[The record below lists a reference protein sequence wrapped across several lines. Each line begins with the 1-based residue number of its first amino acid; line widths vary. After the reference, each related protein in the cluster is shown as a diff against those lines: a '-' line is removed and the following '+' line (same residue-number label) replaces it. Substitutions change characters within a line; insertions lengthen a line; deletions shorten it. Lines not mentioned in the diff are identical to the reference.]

1 MDVIKLVRSMQKTV
15 FSLNEFARIL
25 KKPKN
30 YSSIVLGRL
39 KRKGLIRKIE
49 RNRYA
54 LEDTSD
60 NVIFS
65 NLIYPSYL
73 SFLTAFSYYSLTTQ
87 IPKKIH
93 IVSLKSKKELKLD
106 NYILRFIKFK
116 PERMFGYKRE
126 KTLKGFVFV
135 AEIEKAIID
144 SLFLPKYC
152 PVDETYHALSES
164 LKIIDIDKLINY
176 AIRMKNKVIL
186 KRIGYLLEKQ
196 NIDIYNKIGKK
207 LNNKYDFL
215 DIHLKKGEKNK
226 KWKLVVNRSLG

>member
-73 SFLTAFSYYSLTTQ
+73 SFLTAFNRG
-87 IPKKIH
+87 
-93 IVSLKSKKELKLD
+93 SKQAIANE
-106 NYILRFIKFK
+106 IASSASIF
-116 PERMFGYKRE
+116 FGVY
-126 KTLKGFVFV
+126 
-135 AEIEKAIID
+135 
-144 SLFLPKYC
+144 P
-152 PVDETYHALSES
+152 
-164 LKIIDIDKLINY
+164 
-176 AIRMKNKVIL
+176 
-186 KRIGYLLEKQ
+186 
-196 NIDIYNKIGKK
+196 
-207 LNNKYDFL
+207 
-215 DIHLKKGEKNK
+215 
-226 KWKLVVNRSLG
+226 